1 MLIDLFFQKQ
11 KWTCISPSTI
21 IPGPSC
27 CQWHISQKVHRPGWK
42 ESIQADVLILETKW
56 PGCEWIRPVSLGPGS
71 TTMGAEQKCVKGRK
85 ELLHP
90 PEFLLYLFLPSPAQE
105 VGEKKHPKA
114 RRQNFPYF
122 GQEGLLKARFETSC
136 CGSVVLTGDG
146 RDHHTSV
153 LVLAFFASCGFPP
166 FDLSE
171 AFTHKDE
178 HLVRSQ
184 G

>member
-1 MLIDLFFQKQ
+1 MNLHL
-11 KWTCISPSTI
+11 TI
-21 IPGPSC
+21 
-27 CQWHISQKVHRPGWK
+27 HNH
-42 ESIQADVLILETKW
+42 TW
-56 PGCEWIRPVSLGPGS
+56 P
-71 TTMGAEQKCVKGRK
+71 
-85 ELLHP
+85 
-90 PEFLLYLFLPSPAQE
+90 FLLPMTHLPKGPQARMERVNTSGCAYFRDKMTGMWVNQASQSRSWLHHHGSRTEMCQRTEGVAPSSWVSPLFVSPQPSPRSRR
-105 VGEKKHPKA
+105 KKHPKA